1 MKCSFIINNIRD
13 GLLNLTLKITDDDV
27 RFEDRDQAG
36 RARPMPRGG
45 HKVWRGRGGSRIPV
59 ADMRRTNI
67 TNFTWYK
74 VNTLVF
80 HYSSQ
85 KKY

>member
-1 MKCSFIINNIRD
+1 MI
-13 GLLNLTLKITDDDV
+13 DDDG

-36 RARPMPRGG
+36 RARPIHSGG
-45 HKVWRGRGGSRIPV
+45 HNKVWRGRGGSRIPV

-74 VNTLVF
+74 VKSIFMF
-80 HYSSQ
+80 HYVI
-85 KKY
+85 KHA